1 MVLLNILI
9 VSLNYYMEKIY
20 IEIPYDRSNYSDI
33 LKETAVSYCN
43 EVNNLI
49 HKSILTKN
57 KKEYERIINNY
68 IKDVNFIKINI
79 SNTIIANYIINYTK
93 YHAKLIDDIEFKNIS
108 SVAKKLTSSI
118 EIYTDNKSI
127 KDNVLLFLFF
137 DNRLMFNI
145 F

>member
-1 MVLLNILI
+1 
-9 VSLNYYMEKIY
+9 MEKIY
-20 IEIPYDRSNYSDI
+20 IEIPYDRSNFSDI

-118 EIYTDNKSI
+118 EIYTVNKSI

>member
-1 MVLLNILI
+1 
-9 VSLNYYMEKIY
+9 MEKIY